1 MSERYLKDVWYQAA
15 FVTEIG
21 DKPLAR
27 TLLDVPIVLFR
38 SGGKVVALHDRCPHR
53 FAPLSM
59 GELRNGQIVCGYH
72 GVAFGDDGRCV
83 HNPHGAI
90 PGAMT
95 VRAYPVVERHAAV
108 WIWMGDPQKADLDR
122 IPDLSFIDQTPEAA
136 RICFYIPTA
145 ANYQLVVDNLM
156 DLSHADY
163 LHPTS
168 LGGVMTGAEAST
180 DLRADRV
187 TNTWVNRDCLAPA
200 RFHAKVPPP
209 QRADAW
215 TEATWRAPAIM
226 VIGTA
231 LVPTGASRRRED
243 EIWALHSMTPAT
255 ADTTHYFVCGTRGD
269 RVDDVDYSER
279 LRGMLANAFINED
292 KPMLEAQ
299 QARMGKAPFSSLRP
313 VLLGIDAGAM
323 QVRAHLQRMIALE
336 QNASAFPDQYV
347 D

>member
-1 MSERYLKDVWYQAA
+1 MSERYLQDAWYQAA
-15 FVTEIG
+15 FAREIG

-27 TLLDVPIVLFR
+27 TLLDVPIVLYR
-38 SGGKVVALHDRCPHR
+38 SAGKVVALHDRCPHR

-59 GELRNGQIVCGYH
+59 GALRDGQIICGYH
-72 GVAFGDDGRCV
+72 GVGFGDDGRCV
-83 HNPHGAI
+83 HNPHGAL
-90 PGAMT
+90 PRAMR
-95 VRAYPVVERHAAV
+95 VRAYPVVERHTVV
-108 WIWMGDPQKADLDR
+108 WIWMGDTRKADPAL
-122 IPDLSFIDQTPEAA
+122 IPDLSFIDETPETA

-145 ANYQLVVDNLM
+145 ANYRLVVDNLM

-180 DLRADRV
+180 ELAADGV
-187 TNTWVNRDCLAPA
+187 VNTWINRNCLAPA
-200 RFHAKVPPP
+200 RFHARVPPP

-231 LVPTGASRRRED
+231 LAPAGEPRRRED
-243 EIWALHSMTPAT
+243 EIWALHSMTPET
-255 ADTTHYFVCGTRGD
+255 ASTTHYFVCGTRGE
-269 RVDDVDYSER
+269 RLDDVEYSER

-299 QARMGKAPFSSLRP
+299 QARMGGASLSSLRP
-313 VLLGIDAGAM
+313 VLLAVDAGAM
-323 QVRAHLQRMIALE
+323 QARAQLDRMIALE
-336 QNASAFPDQYV
+336 QDPSAPPARDV
-347 D
+347 A